1 MAVCIPARNEAAA
14 LPALL
19 AGLACQTRPVAI
31 CLFLD
36 DCRDGSA
43 ALLAAAAPGLPHPL
57 HVAQGPATPGA
68 NAGRARAAAM
78 ALGEAALGPAPGLLL
93 TTDAD
98 SVPAPGWAAAM
109 AEGLAAADVVAGRIR
124 RRGTRPAPLQDR
136 IEAYYD
142 RLFTLRRRI
151 DPVPWEAAA
160 THHHS
165 GGANLGF
172 RSAAYRAAGGFAPLA
187 AGEDARIVDDAARAG
202 LRVRRDAAAVVVTS
216 DRRQGRAAGGL
227 ATALAALDGE
237 GPAAVTVAHP
247 ADAAWQYRMHAAARS
262 AWAEGAPARIAAA
275 IGLTA
280 AHAIGVARD
289 CPNAEAFAMRVV
301 PVPPGGMRQV
311 PLPVA
316 EALLTALHPAAAPVA
331 A

>member
-1 MAVCIPARNEAAA
+1 VAA

-19 AGLACQTRPVAI
+19 DGLARQTRPIGV

-43 ALLAAAAPGLPHPL
+43 ALLAARAGDFPHPL
-57 HVAQGPATPGA
+57 HVAHGAAVADA

-78 ALGEAALGPAPGLLL
+78 AVGAGLPGLIDGLLL

-109 AEGLAAADVVAGRIR
+109 AAGLATADVVAGRILR
-124 RRGTRPAPLQDR
+124 RQTHGSALQDR

-142 RLFTLRRRI
+142 RLFALRRRI
-151 DPVPWEAAA
+151 DPVPWEAGE
-160 THHHS
+160 THHQA

-172 RSAAYRAAGGFAPLA
+172 RAAAYRGLGGFLPLP
-187 AGEDARIVDDAARAG
+187 AGEDARLVDDAHRAG
-202 LRVRRDAAAVVVTS
+202 LAVRRDAACVVVTS
-216 DRRQGRAAGGL
+216 DRRQGRVAGGL
-227 ATALAALDGE
+227 ATALAALDGQE
-237 GPAAVTVAHP
+237 AQAVTVAHP
-247 ADAAWQYRMHAAARS
+247 ADAAWQYRMQAAARQ
-262 AWAEGAPARIAAA
+262 AFREGTPARVAAA

-280 AHAIGVARD
+280 AHAVGVARD
-289 CPNAEAFAMRVV
+289 CPNGEAFAMRVV
-301 PVPPGGMRQV
+301 PVPPGGMRAV
-311 PLPVA
+311 PLPEA
-316 EALLTALHPAAAPVA
+316 EALLAAAGATTIAEPTSLVA